1 MEARWNWYFQ
11 GQYPA
16 GTLTRGVAV
25 MGLLPLGV
33 RSISDLMEEAEFPR
47 AAFKENAV
55 RASSIEGLCRA
66 QGLDTVTQSLN
77 LS

>member
-1 MEARWNWYFQ
+1 MVLPGPIPSRNPHQ
-11 GQYPA
+11 GCGSY
-16 GTLTRGVAV
+16 GLTS
-25 MGLLPLGV
+25 PLGV

-55 RASSIEGLCRA
+55 RASSIKELCRA

-77 LS
+77 LPWTMA

>member
-1 MEARWNWYFQ
+1 MEWYFQ

-16 GTLTRGVAV
+16 GTLTRAAAV
-25 MGLLPLGV
+25 MGSLHLGV

-55 RASSIEGLCRA
+55 RASSIKELCRA
-66 QGLDTVTQSLN
+66 QGLHTVTQSLN
-77 LS
+77 LPWTMA